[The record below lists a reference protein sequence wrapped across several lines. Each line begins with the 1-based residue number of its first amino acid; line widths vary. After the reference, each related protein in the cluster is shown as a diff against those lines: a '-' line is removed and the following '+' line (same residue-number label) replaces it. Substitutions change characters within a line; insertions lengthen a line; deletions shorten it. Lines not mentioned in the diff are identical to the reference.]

1 MAMGANRS
9 DIRLQL
15 AIHAGLMGVSGP
27 SSSSTPRVTAEGRL
41 TLTDGGEFYPG
52 DLSVVV

>member
-1 MAMGANRS
+1 MGANRS